1 MLPKIAE
8 FSLFSSTF
16 MLQALQETMGLQTP
30 FGGGGDLVERWVRG
44 CVAENGS
51 LFCPSCFAIAP
62 VFLKSGF
69 NFRVPFS
76 FSPLL

>member
-16 MLQALQETMGLQTP
+16 MLQALQETMVYKLLS
-30 FGGGGDLVERWVRG
+30 GGGDLVERWVRG

-69 NFRVPFS
+69 NFRVPLS
-76 FSPLL
+76 FSPLV